1 MVNSVRDRVDV
12 FIKLLLS
19 NEVSIEIK
27 EQALEILSFISD
39 VNPEARIQFSRNSKL
54 IGILIGILQHM
65 RNQEKLSQF
74 AALTLSNIST
84 APGAKEELSFFESE
98 LIQIGFTDDSLAGI
112 MANIL
117 SDIANNWWLYS
128 HMFHVRIPKS
138 I

>member
-117 SDIANNWWLYS
+117 SDIANN
-128 HMFHVRIPKS
+128 
-138 I
+138 